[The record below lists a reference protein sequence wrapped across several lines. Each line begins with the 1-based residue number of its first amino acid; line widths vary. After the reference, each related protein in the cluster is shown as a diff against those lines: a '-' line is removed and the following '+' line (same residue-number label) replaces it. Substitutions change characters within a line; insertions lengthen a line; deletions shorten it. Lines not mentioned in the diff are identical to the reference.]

1 MYLLIF
7 YVSNSIHSINLINQ
21 ERNYECSEKDS
32 VLKSGLRNGLNMRYE
47 CSNGTCGVC
56 KAKLISG
63 DLEQIKHHEF
73 ALSNDEIENGEF
85 LTCCNAPK
93 SDLSLELDLI
103 GDVRSIPVQNI
114 ETKVKSVSFINDLA
128 VVNIRTPRS
137 KTLQFMAGQDVEL
150 EFNGIKSRYPIASCP
165 CNGMELEFHIR
176 SIESDE
182 FSQVLFSKK
191 IKPKAKLNL
200 TGPKGVFVLREDSV
214 KPMLFI
220 AWDGGFAPIRSLVEH
235 AFSLEMPNPVNFYWA
250 YPSVDSKPYLDN
262 HANSWQVVMEDY
274 YYTSIACEF
283 DRNSKNDCRQVAKQI
298 FNALDLEVAK
308 ESDIYICAPAEV
320 LIFLSE
326 LLLENGVDES
336 QLIGSP
342 I

>member
-1 MYLLIF
+1 
-7 YVSNSIHSINLINQ
+7 VSNSIHSINLINQ

-63 DLEQIKHHEF
+63 DLEQIKHHDF

-182 FSQVLFSKK
+182 FSQAVFSKK

-235 AFSLEMPNPVNFYWA
+235 AFSLEMPNPVYFYWA
-250 YPSVDSKPYLDN
+250 YPTADQFPYLDK
-262 HANSWQVVMEDY
+262 HAKSWSAIFDNYQY
-274 YYTSIACEF
+274 KTIACEF
-283 DRNSKNDCRQVAKQI
+283 DRSSKNDCHKVAKQI
-298 FNALDLEVAK
+298 YDCLDKDIVNL
-308 ESDIYICAPAEV
+308 SDIYISAPAEV
-320 LIFLSE
+320 LIYLSE
-326 LLLENGVDES
+326 ILLKNGVHES
-336 QLIGSP
+336 QIIGSP